1 MSTTTDRRPV
11 RAALAAGVC
20 FGLAYLVAVPLL
32 RPAQVGL
39 ATDVYFFA
47 AERVLVGESPYF
59 AAPPGRPGYEFVYQ
73 PVVVL
78 AFVPHALT
86 GSAVGAYVLQ
96 TALNLLSAGAIAVL
110 LVRYVERSGVT
121 LTRLD
126 RALVAGFVLASVH
139 SISVFVMGQVNL
151 QLALA
156 IAVGGILLDRGSQSR
171 AGAAFAAAATVK
183 LFPAAV
189 GLWLLRR
196 RAWRAVAA
204 AVATGTAL
212 LLAGVL
218 AFGPSLFQT
227 YLVEVLAGESHTAEF
242 AGGLDPSTMYVTVR
256 RPLAAL
262 FPATDPTLLTLT
274 ALALL
279 GPVVVAAS
287 WDVSTRRGRLVA
299 LLATLLATMLV
310 LPLEPFYFSLLYYPL
325 VPLLYL
331 LEPGRVRG
339 VFVAG
344 TVILSAVI
352 SYPAVEGLLAI
363 APVSQGLSTTLAA
376 ITREIF
382 RFAQPPLVGALLLL
396 AGCVLFQYEAVRE
409 DVSAKDYELSVE

>member
-1 MSTTTDRRPV
+1 MSTSPNRRPV
-11 RAALAAGVC
+11 RAALAAGVL

-39 ATDVYFFA
+39 ATDVYFLA
-47 AERVLVGESPYF
+47 AERVLAGESPYF
-59 AAPPGRPGYEFVYQ
+59 AAPQGRPGYEFVYQ

-86 GSAVGAYVLQ
+86 GSALGAYVLQ
-96 TALNLLSAGAIAVL
+96 TALNLLSAGAIAIL

-121 LTRLD
+121 LARLD
-126 RALVAGFVLASVH
+126 RLLVAGFVLASVH

-156 IAVGGILLDRGSQSR
+156 VAAGGILLDRGSQWR

-196 RAWRAVAA
+196 RSWRAVGA
-204 AVATGTAL
+204 AVATGTTL

-218 AFGPSLFQT
+218 AFGPSLFRT
-227 YLVEVLAGESHTAEF
+227 YLTEVLTGESHTAEF
-242 AGGLDPSTMYVTVR
+242 AGGLDPSVMYVTVR

-262 FPATDPTLLTLT
+262 FPATDPTLLTLA
-274 ALALL
+274 ALVLL

-287 WDVSTRRGRLVA
+287 WDVSTRRGSLVA
-299 LLATLLATMLV
+299 LLATLLGTMLV

-331 LEPGRVRG
+331 LDPGRVRG

-344 TVILSAVI
+344 TVLLSAVI

-363 APVSQGLSTTLAA
+363 APLPAETATALAA
-376 ITREIF
+376 IARETF
-382 RFAQPPLVGALLLL
+382 RFAQPPLIGALLVL
-396 AGCVLFQYEAVRE
+396 AGCVLFQYEAAR
-409 DVSAKDYELSVE
+409 DGISAERYEPSAE

>member
-1 MSTTTDRRPV
+1 MSPDQNRRPV

-32 RPAQVGL
+32 RPEQVGL
-39 ATDVYFFA
+39 ATDVYFLA
-47 AERVLVGESPYF
+47 AERALAGDSPYLV
-59 AAPPGRPGYEFVYQ
+59 APPGRPGYEFVYQ

-86 GSAVGAYVLQ
+86 GSPLGAYLFQ

-110 LVRYVERSGVT
+110 LVRYVERSGADFD
-121 LTRLD
+121 RLD

-156 IAVGGILLDRGSQSR
+156 VAAGGILLDRDSQAW

-204 AVATGTAL
+204 AVVTGTAL

-218 AFGPSLFQT
+218 VFGPSLFQT
-227 YLVEVLAGESHTAEF
+227 YLTEVLAGESHTAEF

-262 FPATDPTLLTLT
+262 FPATDPALLTLA

-279 GPVVVAAS
+279 VPVVVAAS

-299 LLATLLATMLV
+299 LLATLLGAMLL

-331 LEPGRVRG
+331 LDPGRVRG
-339 VFVAG
+339 VFAAG
-344 TVILSAVI
+344 TVLLSAVI
-352 SYPAVEGLLAI
+352 SYPAVEGLLAL
-363 APVSQGLSTTLAA
+363 APVSRGLSTTLAA

-382 RFAQPPLVGALLLL
+382 RFAQPPLVGSLLLL
-396 AGCVLFQYEAVRE
+396 AGCVLLQYQWATE
-409 DVSAKDYELSVE
+409 DVSMEQADPRVE